1 MGDLDDYWIHK
12 QWWDQHNELA
22 SLLDGIS
29 SRSDTSNALLKGIQS
44 EVSQG
49 FDRLDDGIYGLQST
63 LYSFINEYRGDQAL
77 KAELERQRFEF
88 MLQWD
93 SMTIEER
100 KEFLKAREKKAKDRE
115 RMAKLRA
122 KKESLR
128 QIELS
133 KFNNQFQ
140 ARWLEEERELKM
152 REFSP
157 ERIEERRLRSEQH
170 EANFAKNQA
179 KREARNKKVLEEQ
192 AKQEAFINSDPK
204 LKTLSLFSK
213 ILNYRY
219 STGILLLLG
228 LIPWWFIAQQNL
240 ILFIFFFLPIGFTSF
255 GLGALLFLARSGI
268 LTATENRTK
277 QVDASYRVKISRGP
291 HN

>member
-1 MGDLDDYWIHK
+1 MGDLENLWLHR

-29 SRSDTSNALLKGIQS
+29 SRSDTSNALLRGVQS
-44 EVSQG
+44 EINQG

-63 LYSFINEYRGDQAL
+63 LSSFINEYRGDQAL

-100 KEFLKAREKKAKDRE
+100 KEFLKAREKKAKDRA

-122 KKESLR
+122 RKEELR
-128 QIELS
+128 QAELS

-140 ARWLEEERELKM
+140 ERWLKEERVRKL

-157 ERIEERRLRSEQH
+157 ERLEERRVRAEQH
-170 EANFAKNQA
+170 AANFAKNQA
-179 KREARNKKVLEEQ
+179 RREARNAKVLEER
-192 AKQEAFINSDPK
+192 AIQESFIRSDPR
-204 LKTLSLFSK
+204 LKTLSLISK
-213 ILNYRY
+213 ILNLRY
-219 STGILLLLG
+219 STAFVLLLG
-228 LIPWWFIAQQNL
+228 LLPWWFIAQQNL
-240 ILFIFFFLPIGFTSF
+240 LLFILFFLPIGFTSF
-255 GLGALLFLARSGI
+255 GLGALLFFARNSLSTTI
-268 LTATENRTK
+268 ENRT
-277 QVDASYRVKISRGP
+277 QLVKAIYQARASRGP